1 MKSVAKKKVPSGTK
15 VKKDANNS
23 SKGCPP
29 DTFTSQKAA
38 AKSAGVDI
46 RTIQRWKSKGMPVID
61 LGGGRVGYTKAML
74 DRFKRMSE
82 GDAQNVELKTEE
94 IRHKSARASLAEMDL
109 EARRGELIPADEV
122 ADLFKERVSAAKN
135 VLMGLPTKLPARL
148 KGKSH
153 NRWGGIIR
161 EEVYYCLDILA
172 GKKVK
177 RGRRKF

>member
-1 MKSVAKKKVPSGTK
+1 MKKKAKTK
-15 VKKDANNS
+15 SAQSAESASKKSPTADLS
-23 SKGCPP
+23 
-29 DTFTSQKAA
+29 SQKAA
-38 AKSAGVDI
+38 AKYVGKDV
-46 RTIQRWKSKGMPVID
+46 RTIQRWKARGMPVID
-61 LGGGRVGYTKAML
+61 LGAGKVGYTKQML
-74 DRFKRMSE
+74 DKFKRMSE
-82 GDAQNVELKTEE
+82 GDAQNVELKAEE

-109 EARRGELIPADEV
+109 EARKGELIPADEV

-177 RGRRKF
+177 RGRGKL